1 MDDGWG
7 GGGGREGGGERN
19 RLGAPLLISIDI
31 SSTYVGYLCTTDSP
45 GVCCGAFC
53 QP

>member
-1 MDDGWG
+1 MVGRG
-7 GGGGREGGGERN
+7 GGGGEGGH
-19 RLGAPLLISIDI
+19 RLGAPLLIFIDI

-45 GVCCGAFC
+45 GACCGAFC